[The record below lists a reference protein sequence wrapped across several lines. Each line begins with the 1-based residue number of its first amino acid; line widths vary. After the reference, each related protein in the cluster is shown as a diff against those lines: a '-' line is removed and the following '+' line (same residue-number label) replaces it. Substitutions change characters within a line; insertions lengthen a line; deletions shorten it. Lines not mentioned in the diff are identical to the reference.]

1 MRNEEIGEEI
11 GLIGVHVKM
20 DDKIKIVTLTQ
31 HKNVERIIQAFGP
44 ALPSLKGYDE
54 LSPLLSEQKKFH
66 FNWLQL
72 EQGPVER
79 DKHRNNQSRKAV
91 NVMVIHRS
99 I

>member
-44 ALPSLKGYDE
+44 A
-54 LSPLLSEQKKFH
+54 
-66 FNWLQL
+66 
-72 EQGPVER
+72 
-79 DKHRNNQSRKAV
+79 
-91 NVMVIHRS
+91 
-99 I
+99 